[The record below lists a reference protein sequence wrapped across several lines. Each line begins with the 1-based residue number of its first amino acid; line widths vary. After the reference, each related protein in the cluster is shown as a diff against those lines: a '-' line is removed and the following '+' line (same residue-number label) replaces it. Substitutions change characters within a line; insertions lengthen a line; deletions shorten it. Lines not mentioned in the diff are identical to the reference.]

1 MRSDRLGLRREV
13 SILVPVSLVLLL
25 ALSAYSLLSY
35 RGSLALLAE
44 ERRSDASRAARAVA
58 GRLAREGG
66 GAPTEEELRRLARDA
81 LGAAVL
87 DERGDAV
94 VSIGDVPR
102 VGLLAPLAGRLAE
115 GGGVRDSMAV
125 GLESPAADRVIGFA
139 PIPGEPAGRAVRLD
153 LPAGTLARQLRSLEI
168 LQVVVLVLD
177 GAVLVLVLLFLR
189 SLLNPFDRLLAQA
202 KKVGKASAE
211 EDEAS
216 FLVRLFTDLTEV
228 RLKDREARLAEGLA
242 QLGEM
247 AAGVAHELRNSLAT
261 ISGYLSLAA
270 RRPEEAVLHDYLGEI
285 RRETDHLNRVVE
297 DFLAFARPGTA
308 RLETVDLGALV
319 SRAAANPALA
329 GARIEVAAG
338 APLAPL
344 VGDPQLLERAVRNLL
359 VNAVEAE
366 RGAGRE
372 PGGAE
377 VALRQAAEGLELV
390 IEDRGPGL
398 PAAVRERLFQ
408 PFASGRP
415 GGVGLGLALA
425 HRIIS
430 MHGGELA
437 IVDRPGG
444 GTRVRV
450 VLPPAGTLVEK
461 SSSDVASTAS

>member
-66 GAPTEEELRRLARDA
+66 GAPTEEELRRLSRDA

-87 DERGDAV
+87 DQRGEALV
-94 VSIGDVPR
+94 TVGDVPR
-102 VGLLAPLAGRLAE
+102 LGLLAPLAGRLPAGE
-115 GGGVRDSMAV
+115 GVRESVAV

-139 PIPGEPAGRAVRLD
+139 PVPGEPAGRAVRLD

-168 LQVVVLVLD
+168 LQVVVLALD
-177 GAVLVLVLLFLR
+177 GAVLLLLVLFLR
-189 SLLNPFDRLLAQA
+189 SLLNPFERLLAQA

-211 EDEAS
+211 EDEAT

-261 ISGYLSLAA
+261 IGGYLSLAA
-270 RRPEEAVLHDYLGEI
+270 RRPDEAVLHDYLGEI

-308 RLETVDLGALV
+308 RLEPVDLGALV

-329 GARIEVAAG
+329 GREDRG
-338 APLAPL
+338 RGRRAPRPLDRRSPAP
-344 VGDPQLLERAVRNLL
+344 RA
-359 VNAVEAE
+359 
-366 RGAGRE
+366 RGAQPADQRRRGRARRRPRAGRGRGRPAADGRGPRARDRGPR
-372 PGGAE
+372 PGPAGRGARAALP
-377 VALRQAAEGLELV
+377 ALRQRAAGGRRSGAGAGPSHHQPARRRAG
-390 IEDRGPGL
+390 DRRSPRRRHPGSRRA
-398 PAAVRERLFQ
+398 P
-408 PFASGRP
+408 SGW
-415 GGVGLGLALA
+415 
-425 HRIIS
+425 HF
-430 MHGGELA
+430 GGE
-437 IVDRPGG
+437 
-444 GTRVRV
+444 
-450 VLPPAGTLVEK
+450 K
-461 SSSDVASTAS
+461 